1 MDRAQRRVSSL
12 AGLSSR
18 AWLTILLTALYA
30 VAVVGMFYSTIATM
44 IETWVSSETFT
55 HGFLIAPISIWL
67 VWRERQNLSTSLIRP
82 QPKALILT
90 VCGGVAWL
98 IAHQVSVNVVQQLAL
113 VFIFVTGLW
122 SIVGTAIV
130 YRIGF
135 PLAFLFL
142 AVPMGEELI
151 APLMTFTA
159 DTLELMVRASG
170 IPVYREGTN
179 LSLPTGNW
187 SVVEA
192 CSGVRYLI
200 ASVTLG
206 LLYAH
211 LTYARIGHKLVFVL
225 ASILLPIL
233 ANSVRAYGIVMI
245 GHLSGM
251 ELATGADHL
260 LYGWVFFGLVMI
272 LLFWVGGFWREDKP
286 VDASVD
292 ALTQVAGVAS
302 FRPAIAVLATL
313 AAILVSGIGPAV
325 AASLNGNV
333 SHIAAG
339 PLSAPTPVPGWKLIE
354 DPGWNWQPKQ
364 LGADREL
371 DAYYS
376 DAGQPVAVLLRQYLQ
391 HSEGGELVPGRQTWR
406 ADRVDW
412 KIAGEQ
418 TAGVNLVGEVKVDEA
433 ILVSS
438 TTRLLVWAWYR
449 IGHQDTA
456 NPYAAKML
464 EAKQK
469 ILNQHRDGTR
479 IFVAT
484 PVGEDLDAARRVLQ
498 EFLTRHY
505 AGMTQALD
513 SPQAGGE
520 PNG

>member
-1 MDRAQRRVSSL
+1 MADDSVDR
-12 AGLSSR
+12 
-18 AWLTILLTALYA
+18 
-30 VAVVGMFYSTIATM
+30 
-44 IETWVSSETFT
+44 
-55 HGFLIAPISIWL
+55 
-67 VWRERQNLSTSLIRP
+67 
-82 QPKALILT
+82 T
-90 VCGGVAWL
+90 VCGRRGWDVLQHYRYHDRDLGLLRNVYPWFPDCSHQYMAGL
-98 IAHQVSVNVVQQLAL
+98 EGAAESLHCAHPATAQGTCSYGLRRCDLADCTPGQRQCGPAAGPGIYFRHRIMEHCWHSNRVQNRVS
-113 VFIFVTGLW
+113 
-122 SIVGTAIV
+122 
-130 YRIGF
+130 
-135 PLAFLFL
+135 LAFLFL

-391 HSEGGELVPGRQTWR
+391 HSEGRTRSRPTDMACRPCRLENSWRTNRRGKSRWRGKGRR
-406 ADRVDW
+406 GD
-412 KIAGEQ
+412 
-418 TAGVNLVGEVKVDEA
+418 
-433 ILVSS
+433 
-438 TTRLLVWAWYR
+438 TRLQHYPAAGLGLVQNRPSGHRQSLRGQDAGGKAENTEPAQGWYPHFCGDSGWGGSGCR
-449 IGHQDTA
+449 PQGVA
-456 NPYAAKML
+456 
-464 EAKQK
+464 
-469 ILNQHRDGTR
+469 G
-479 IFVAT
+479 IF
-484 PVGEDLDAARRVLQ
+484 
-498 EFLTRHY
+498 
-505 AGMTQALD
+505 D
-513 SPQAGGE
+513 SPLCRHDAGPRLAAGRGE

>member
-1 MDRAQRRVSSL
+1 
-12 AGLSSR
+12 
-18 AWLTILLTALYA
+18 
-30 VAVVGMFYSTIATM
+30 
-44 IETWVSSETFT
+44 
-55 HGFLIAPISIWL
+55 
-67 VWRERQNLSTSLIRP
+67 
-82 QPKALILT
+82 
-90 VCGGVAWL
+90 
-98 IAHQVSVNVVQQLAL
+98 
-113 VFIFVTGLW
+113 
-122 SIVGTAIV
+122 
-130 YRIGF
+130 
-135 PLAFLFL
+135 
-142 AVPMGEELI
+142 
-151 APLMTFTA
+151 
-159 DTLELMVRASG
+159 
-170 IPVYREGTN
+170 
-179 LSLPTGNW
+179 
-187 SVVEA
+187 
-192 CSGVRYLI
+192 
-200 ASVTLG
+200 
-206 LLYAH
+206 
-211 LTYARIGHKLVFVL
+211 
-225 ASILLPIL
+225 
-233 ANSVRAYGIVMI
+233 MI

-260 LYGWVFFGLVMI
+260 LYGWAFFGLVMI

-376 DAGQPVAVLLRQYLQ
+376 DAGQPLLCCFGNTFQ

-438 TTRLLVWAWYR
+438 TTRLLVWAGTESAIR
-449 IGHQDTA
+449 TPPIPRGQD
-456 NPYAAKML
+456 
-464 EAKQK
+464 
-469 ILNQHRDGTR
+469 
-479 IFVAT
+479 
-484 PVGEDLDAARRVLQ
+484 
-498 EFLTRHY
+498 
-505 AGMTQALD
+505 
-513 SPQAGGE
+513 AGGKAENTE
-520 PNG
+520 PAQGWYPHFWRLRLGRIWMPPAGCCREF